1 MSLMET
7 MSIGEKSLQAHGARI
22 KIHAKNIANLD
33 TPNYVRK
40 IPVLNA
46 TDDISFHGLLNSMKE
61 DVFGVGTIPF
71 MQGGV
76 RLTGVVEDPSLGERI
91 YKPGHPDADAN
102 GYIRTSNVNPIVDI
116 ADANIAQRAYEA
128 NLAVINIT
136 KSMAQRAVE
145 IGK

>member
-1 MSLMET
+1 MSLIET
-7 MSIGEKSLQAHGARI
+7 MNIGQKSLEAHGNRI

-46 TDDISFHGLLNSMKE
+46 TDDISFHGLLNAMKE
-61 DVFGVGTIPF
+61 DVFAVGTIPF

-76 RLTGVVEDPSLGERI
+76 RMTGVVEDPTLGERV

-102 GYIRTSNVNPIVDI
+102 GYIRTSNVNPLVDI

-128 NLAVINIT
+128 NLALVNIS
-136 KSMAQRAVE
+136 KSMAAKAVE
-145 IGK
+145 IGR

>member
-1 MSLMET
+1 MSLIET
-7 MSIGEKSLQAHGARI
+7 MSIGQKSLEAHGNRI

-46 TDDISFHGLLNSMKE
+46 TDDISFHGLLNAMKE
-61 DVFGVGTIPF
+61 DVFAVGTIPF

-102 GYIRTSNVNPIVDI
+102 GYIRTSNVNPLVDI

-128 NLAVINIT
+128 NLAVISIT

-145 IGK
+145 IGR